1 MTDPIGLYIHVPF
14 CARKCPYCDFYSLK
28 YNEEDVLKY
37 IDAVIRNIKRYS
49 VEKISLDSI
58 YFGGG
63 TPSLL
68 TPDKLER
75 IMRSISD
82 SFILSSPE
90 ISIEVNPS
98 LVNVEKLHIL
108 KEIGFNRISF
118 GIQSFNDNELR
129 ALGRLHNSKTAQTA
143 VLNAEKAR
151 FHNISADIML
161 GINEQNLSSL
171 YKTLDIVQSLPLTHI
186 SAYMLKIEEN
196 TPFND
201 EKIIS
206 VLPDDD
212 TVSDLYLACVDKLS
226 QIGFKQYEI
235 SNFSKCG
242 FESRHNLHYWNCDEY
257 IGIGPAAHSYFKG
270 KRYCVPRSLKEFNEG
285 ICQAEIITDD
295 NPGTFEEF
303 AMLKMRLIKGLDLS
317 ECEKHFGISI
327 EKIIQK
333 ARPIENSGLISIK
346 NNIISL
352 NPKGCLVSN
361 QIIGRLFVE

>member
-1 MTDPIGLYIHVPF
+1 MTNPIGLYIHVPF
-14 CARKCPYCDFYSLK
+14 CAKKCPYCDFYSLK

-49 VEKISLDSI
+49 DEKISLDSV

-68 TPDKLER
+68 THDKLGR
-75 IMRSISD
+75 IMGAISD
-82 SFILSSPE
+82 SFVLLNPE

-98 LVNVEKLHIL
+98 LVNVEKLHAF

-118 GIQSFNDNELR
+118 GIQSFNDNELK
-129 ALGRLHNSKTAQTA
+129 ALGRLHNSKTAQSA
-143 VLNAEKAR
+143 VINAAKAG
-151 FHNISADIML
+151 FDNISADIML
-161 GINEQNLSSL
+161 GISEQNLSSMNN
-171 YKTLDIVQSLPLTHI
+171 TLDIVQSLPLTHI

-196 TPFND
+196 TLFND

-212 TVSDLYLACVDKLS
+212 TVSDLYLACVDRLS
-226 QIGFKQYEI
+226 QMGFKQYEI
-235 SNFSKCG
+235 SNFSKCN

-270 KRYCVPRSLKEFNEG
+270 KRYCVPRSLKEFNES
-285 ICQAEIITDD
+285 ICQNEIITDT
-295 NPGTFEEF
+295 NPGTFEEY
-303 AMLKMRLIKGLDLS
+303 AMLKIRLTKGIDLS
-317 ECEKHFGISI
+317 ECEKRFGINM
-327 EKIIQK
+327 EKIIEK
-333 ARPIENSGLISIK
+333 ALVMEKSGLINIK
-346 NNIISL
+346 DNIISL

>member
-1 MTDPIGLYIHVPF
+1 MTNPIGLYIHVPF
-14 CARKCPYCDFYSLK
+14 CAKKCPYCDFYSLK
-28 YNEEDVLKY
+28 YNEEDAIQYVN
-37 IDAVIRNIKRYS
+37 AVIRNIQKYRD
-49 VEKISLDSI
+49 EKISLDSV

-68 TPDKLER
+68 TSDKLGR
-75 IMRSISD
+75 IMESISD
-82 SFILSSPE
+82 SFVLLNSE

-98 LVNVEKLHIL
+98 LVNVEKLHTL

-118 GIQSFNDNELR
+118 GIQSFNDNELK
-129 ALGRLHNSKTAQTA
+129 ALGRLHNSETAQAA
-143 VLNAEKAR
+143 VINAEKAG
-151 FHNISADIML
+151 FSNISADIML
-161 GINEQNLSSL
+161 GINHQNLSSM
-171 YKTLDIVQSLPLTHI
+171 YNTLDIVQFLPLTHI

-212 TVSDLYLACVDKLS
+212 AVSDLYLACVDRLS
-226 QIGFKQYEI
+226 QMGFKQYEI
-235 SNFSKCG
+235 SNFSKCD
-242 FESRHNLHYWNCDEY
+242 FESRHNLHYWNCEEY

-270 KRYCVPRSLKEFNEG
+270 KRYCVPRSLKAFNES
-285 ICQAEIITDD
+285 ICQTEIITDD
-295 NPGTFEEF
+295 NSGTFEEY
-303 AMLKMRLIKGLDLS
+303 AMLKIRLMKGLDLS
-317 ECEKHFGISI
+317 ECEKRFGISI

-333 ARPIENSGLISIK
+333 ARPIENLGLISIK
-346 NNIISL
+346 DNTISL